1 MARRG
6 GLGVPGQGGIQAEPD
21 GVSVM
26 DPAEHAQGVAHGMGD
41 GGPRGVE
48 GDARQGRRDH
58 QLAAG
63 VEIAGLGQGAGQG
76 ACGAAGVTRHQADGV
91 QPIGVGHRVAAPHRA
106 GLDGVDHG
114 VDPGGGGE
122 RLGPGD
128 RQGRVEDRQ
137 IGPQGVAPGP

>member
-1 MARRG
+1 MEENLQALKDLAVTVIAASVDDEEQPG
-6 GLGVPGQGGIQAEPD
+6 EVAAALSFPVPQ
-21 GVSVM
+21 
-26 DPAEHAQGVAHGMGD
+26 
-41 GGPRGVE
+41 
-48 GDARQGRRDH
+48 
-58 QLAAG
+58 
-63 VEIAGLGQGAGQG
+63 
-76 ACGAAGVTRHQADGV
+76 GVTRHQADGV